1 MLEDPDALE
10 SPSFQLDDLALGKG
24 LLGLALMSGI
34 KPIASQ
40 SIKAYL
46 PKVVTNARK
55 KIVESVASK
64 AASKKTGSLGKDAV
78 TVYISSRKP

>member
-1 MLEDPDALE
+1 
-10 SPSFQLDDLALGKG
+10 
-24 LLGLALMSGI
+24 
-34 KPIASQ
+34 
-40 SIKAYL
+40 L